1 MKSQTTNHII
11 LTNQMKNIVS
21 ILIISIILSSCSN
34 NKKLTVEE
42 IIATNNLEQIRNK
55 KSELDL
61 KQQELSNQLQQLESK
76 IKELDPQQKIPLI
89 TTYIINEE
97 VFKHY
102 VELQGSVDTKKNL
115 VIFPEFSGVLANVFV
130 KEGDKVT
137 KGQALAKID
146 DGGLSQQLS
155 QLQIQTDLA
164 KTTFERQKRLWDQK
178 IGSEIQYLQA
188 KSSYEAQ
195 QKAVSQLEQQISKT
209 VVKAPFTGIIDDV
222 ITDQGSVVAPGQSPL
237 IRIVN
242 LDDMFIETEVPE
254 RYISNVTEGKTVKIE
269 FPILGTTMESKV
281 RQAGNFINP
290 ANRTFKVEISVPNEN
305 SLIKPNLTAKL
316 KINDYTN
323 EKAIL
328 IPLSIISENALGE
341 QYVYTIVNKE
351 GTKATSKKVIIET
364 GQTQGDFIEVLS
376 GLTHNDEIIQ
386 EGARS
391 VEDGQ
396 IVKILT
402 VE

>member
-102 VELQGSVDTKKNL
+102 VELQESVDTKKNL

>member
-1 MKSQTTNHII
+1 MKSQTTNQVINK
-11 LTNQMKNIVS
+11 NQMKNIIS
-21 ILIISIILSSCSN
+21 IFIITIILSACSN

-61 KQQELSNQLQQLESK
+61 KQQELAVQLQQLESK

-89 TTYIINEE
+89 TTFVTNEE

-115 VIFPEFSGVLANVFV
+115 VIYPEFSGILASVYV
-130 KEGDKVT
+130 KEGDNVT

-237 IRIVN
+237 FRIVN

-254 RYISNVTEGKTVKIE
+254 RYISDVTEGKNVKIE

-290 ANRTFKVEISVPNEN
+290 ANRTFKVEISVPNES

-341 QYVYTIVNKE
+341 QYVYTIIDKQ
-351 GTKATSKKVIIET
+351 GTKAISKKVIIET

-396 IVKILT
+396 VVKILT